1 MNGNGNKRAGLR
13 AAASSRTPVTP
24 ASVAPSSLTASPV
37 TPAAGTPSAVLTPPG
52 WAAIARII
60 AVVTVVALVL
70 VLGGGSLAWAFE
82 RDEPGSNLHSLG
94 DCLWWALTT
103 LTTVGYGDHYP
114 VSGAGRVVAA
124 GVMVGGV
131 AILGGVAAS
140 IALAVTQR
148 LVARADAVEEEV
160 ADVEEELAESMR
172 EAESLE
178 QLMRTLIAKVDALE
192 EQVRALGEDPRP

>member
-1 MNGNGNKRAGLR
+1 MPLPPPTGPLPV
-13 AAASSRTPVTP
+13 AAPLA
-24 ASVAPSSLTASPV
+24 
-37 TPAAGTPSAVLTPPG
+37 PPG
-52 WAAIARII
+52 WGVIARIA
-60 AVVTVVALVL
+60 AVVTAAAVVL

-114 VSGAGRVVAA
+114 VSPAGRVVAA
-124 GVMVGGV
+124 VVMVGGV

-148 LVARADAVEEEV
+148 LLVRAAAMEEEV

-172 EAESLE
+172 ETESLE
-178 QLMRTLIAKVDALE
+178 QLLRTLISQVAALE
-192 EQVRALGEDPRP
+192 EEVRALRGQGPRP

>member
-1 MNGNGNKRAGLR
+1 MA
-13 AAASSRTPVTP
+13 
-24 ASVAPSSLTASPV
+24 
-37 TPAAGTPSAVLTPPG
+37 PPG
-52 WAAIARII
+52 WGAIVRIA
-60 AVVTVVALVL
+60 AVVTAVALVL

-94 DCLWWALTT
+94 DCMWWALTT

-114 VSGAGRVVAA
+114 VSAAGRVVAA
-124 GVMVGGV
+124 VVMVGGV

-148 LVARADAVEEEV
+148 LVARAAAMEEEV

-178 QLMRTLIAKVDALE
+178 QLMRQLLDRVAGLE
-192 EQVRALGEDPRP
+192 EQVRALREDRRR

>member
-1 MNGNGNKRAGLR
+1 MPPGPPAGPLSPP
-13 AAASSRTPVTP
+13 ATPM
-24 ASVAPSSLTASPV
+24 A
-37 TPAAGTPSAVLTPPG
+37 PPG
-52 WAAIARII
+52 WGVIVRIA
-60 AVVTVVALVL
+60 AVVTAVALVL

-114 VSGAGRVVAA
+114 ISPGGRVVAA

-140 IALAVTQR
+140 IALVVTQR
-148 LVARADAVEEEV
+148 LVAQAAAMEEEV

-172 EAESLE
+172 EAQSLE
-178 QLMRTLIAKVDALE
+178 QLMRELLDRVSGLE
-192 EQVRALGEDPRP
+192 EQVRALRGQGPRP